1 MTFKDLI
8 VHVDNSSAC
17 GKRIDAALRFAQAHE
32 ARLAGVY
39 VLPDVHIPA
48 YAEAQIPVEVI
59 TRQRELAR
67 AEAAEAGKAFQ
78 RATQKLGVSAE
89 WRLTQGDVA
98 RELIVHA
105 RYADLVITGQADDTD
120 PMSIPGVS
128 EAVVLNS
135 GRPVLVVPYIGAGDT
150 IGQRVLIAW
159 NGSREAVRAVHDA
172 LPLLARAKKV
182 AVLAVNPPGTG
193 EPHIPGADISLHLA
207 RHGVK
212 AEAQHLEAHDIA
224 VGDMLLS
231 RAAEQSADLI
241 VMGAYG
247 RSRFRELVLGGATR
261 HMLQYMTVPVLM
273 AH

>member
-1 MTFKDLI
+1 MTLKDLL

-17 GKRIDAALRFAQAHE
+17 SKRIDAALRLAQAHE
-32 ARLAGVY
+32 ARLTGVY
-39 VLPDVHIPA
+39 ILPDLHIPT

-67 AEAAEAGKAFQ
+67 ADAAEAGKAFQ
-78 RATQKLGVSAE
+78 RATQKSGVSSE
-89 WRLTQGDVA
+89 WRLAEGDFE

-105 RYADLVITGQADDTD
+105 RYADLIITGQTD
-120 PMSIPGVS
+120 ESDAMSVPGLS

-135 GRPVLVVPYIGAGDT
+135 GRPVLVIPYIGAGDT

-159 NGSREAVRAVHDA
+159 NGSREAVRALHDA
-172 LPLLARAKKV
+172 MPLLVRAQRV
-182 AVLAVNPPGTG
+182 SVLAVNPPGAG
-193 EPHIPGADISLHLA
+193 EAIPGADISLHLA
-207 RHGVK
+207 RHGVN
-212 AEAQHLEAHDIA
+212 AEAQRVEAHDIA

-231 RAAEQSADLI
+231 RAAEQSADLM

-261 HMLQYMTVPVLM
+261 HILHHMTVPVLM